1 MLKQGFQEEVEKIL
15 EFVSRNSPTKVQKL
29 LFSATIP
36 SWVKELTTK
45 FMNKQRKMVDLIN
58 NS

>member
-45 FMNKQRKMVDLIN
+45 FMNKQRKMVDLIH